1 MTYVFSVFQY
11 TQSKDGSTVGVTVTR
26 KAMLCHAQ
34 TLTLA
39 SNYTEG
45 KAWLSLD
52 TEWTQFHIC
61 TEMLVDCK

>member
-1 MTYVFSVFQY
+1 MTECVLCFQY

-45 KAWLSLD
+45 KA
-52 TEWTQFHIC
+52 
-61 TEMLVDCK
+61 